1 MNKITVVLIG
11 GPMNDEQVEVERGRP
26 HIEVVSLEGNSEP
39 VLAERNCTISPI
51 KEYKRA
57 IYVKANSS
65 DLEYIFSEP
74 K

>member
-1 MNKITVVLIG
+1 MNKIIVVLKG

-26 HIEVVSLEGNSEP
+26 HIEVVSLEGHSET
-39 VLAERNCTISPI
+39 VLTERNCTVAPI
-51 KEYKRA
+51 KEYKRSL
-57 IYVKANSS
+57 YVKSNHS